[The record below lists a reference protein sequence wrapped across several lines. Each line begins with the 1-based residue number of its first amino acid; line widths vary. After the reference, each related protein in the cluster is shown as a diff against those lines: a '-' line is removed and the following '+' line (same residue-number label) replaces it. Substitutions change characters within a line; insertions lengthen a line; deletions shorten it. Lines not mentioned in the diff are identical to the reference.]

1 MTTYRV
7 SFFKNL
13 QSSDGHAFKCVQQ
26 VIEIRRAKSPDRA
39 VRAAER
45 RYERRHHVPDW
56 QLYADTLE
64 LEISRQEKSILMRQP
79 LRRIRLSRSRTNAG
93 IRT

>member
-1 MTTYRV
+1 M
-7 SFFKNL
+7 
-13 QSSDGHAFKCVQQ
+13 
-26 VIEIRRAKSPDRA
+26 IEIRRAKSPDRA

-79 LRRIRLSRSRTNAG
+79 LRRIRLSRSRTNAE

>member
-1 MTTYRV
+1 MQGPSFMTVYRV

-45 RYERRHHVPDW
+45 RYESRHHVPDW
-56 QLYADTLE
+56 RLYADTLE
-64 LEISRQEKSILMRQP
+64 LEIDGKKNLF
-79 LRRIRLSRSRTNAG
+79 
-93 IRT
+93 

>member
-79 LRRIRLSRSRTNAG
+79 LRRIRLSRSRTNAE